1 MIDIARGFNFAEYCA
16 NLLAGANFEAKTNKI
31 LESVVHDVTTVDFSV
46 LKLVQV
52 LLNKTTFPHY
62 SI

>member
-31 LESVVHDVTTVDFSV
+31 LKSVVHDVTTVDFSV
-46 LKLVQV
+46 LKLVQI
-52 LLNKTTFPHY
+52 LLN
-62 SI
+62 